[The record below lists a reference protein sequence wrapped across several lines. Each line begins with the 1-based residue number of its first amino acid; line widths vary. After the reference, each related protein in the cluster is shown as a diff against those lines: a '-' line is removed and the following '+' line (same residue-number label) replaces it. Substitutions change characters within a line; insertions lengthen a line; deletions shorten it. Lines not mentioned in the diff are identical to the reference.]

1 MKGRI
6 IKGIAGF
13 YYVYVP
19 GKGLYECKAK
29 GIFRKRGMKPL
40 VGDEVTISLISE
52 EEKTGNIDEILPR
65 KNDLIRPA
73 VANVDQALV
82 VFAAESPT
90 PDRNLLDRFLVMM
103 EYQDLPSI
111 IVFNKIDLAD
121 PERLSDLV
129 RTYQKAGY
137 PVLTASVKE
146 KKGLSEIRKVLE
158 GKTTTVAGPSG
169 VGKSSL
175 INSLQSGIQM
185 ETGEISKKIARG
197 KNTTRHAQI
206 IPLHLSEAAS
216 DQASSDSSDKE
227 DSDQAS
233 ERTSGERVET
243 YIVDTP
249 GFSSV
254 LIPEMKKESL
264 DDCFPE
270 FHDYIPKCRFAE
282 CAHIHEPDCAVKDA
296 VEAGAIARSR
306 YENYLLLY
314 EEIKNR
320 RSY

>member
-13 YYVYVP
+13 YYVYIP
-19 GKGLYECKAK
+19 GRGLYECKAK
-29 GIFRKRGMKPL
+29 GIFRKRGQKPL
-40 VGDEVTISLISE
+40 VGDVVEMSVIN
-52 EEKTGNIDEILPR
+52 EEKKIGNVDRILTR
-65 KNDLIRPA
+65 QNELIRPA

-82 VFAAESPT
+82 VFASKSPA

-121 PERLSDLV
+121 PEKLSDLV
-129 RTYQKAGY
+129 KTYEKAGY

-146 KKGLSEIRKVLE
+146 KRGLSEIRKILE

-175 INSLQSGIQM
+175 INCLQSGVQM

-206 IPLHLSEAAS
+206 IPLHTSE
-216 DQASSDSSDKE
+216 E
-227 DSDQAS
+227 
-233 ERTSGERVET
+233 EEET

-270 FHDYIPKCRFAE
+270 FHDYIPNCRFKE
-282 CAHIHEPDCAVKDA
+282 CAHIHEPDCAVKEA
-296 VEAGAIARSR
+296 VSTGAIAKSR
-306 YENYLLLY
+306 YDNYLLLY

-320 RSY
+320 RNY

>member
-13 YYVYVP
+13 YYVYIP
-19 GKGLYECKAK
+19 GRGLYECKAK
-29 GIFRKRGMKPL
+29 GIFRKRGQKPL
-40 VGDEVTISLISE
+40 VGDVVEMSVIN
-52 EEKTGNIDEILPR
+52 EEKKIGNVDRILTR
-65 KNDLIRPA
+65 QNELIRPA

-82 VFAAESPT
+82 VFASKSPT

-121 PERLSDLV
+121 PEKLSDLV
-129 RTYQKAGY
+129 KTYEKAGY

-146 KKGLSEIRKVLE
+146 KRGLSEIRKVLE

-206 IPLHLSEAAS
+206 IPLHTSE
-216 DQASSDSSDKE
+216 E
-227 DSDQAS
+227 
-233 ERTSGERVET
+233 EEET

-270 FHDYIPKCRFAE
+270 FHDYIPNCRFKE
-282 CAHIHEPDCAVKDA
+282 CAHIHEPDCAVKEA
-296 VEAGAIARSR
+296 VSTGAIAKSR
-306 YENYLLLY
+306 YDNYLLLY

-320 RSY
+320 RNY

>member
-29 GIFRKRGMKPL
+29 GIFRKRGQKPL
-40 VGDEVTISLISE
+40 VGDVVEMSVIN
-52 EEKTGNIDEILPR
+52 EEKKIGNVDQILTR
-65 KNDLIRPA
+65 QNELIRPA

-82 VFAAESPT
+82 VFASKSPT

-121 PERLSDLV
+121 PEKLSDLV
-129 RTYQKAGY
+129 KTYEKAGY

-146 KKGLSEIRKVLE
+146 KRGLSEIRKVLE

-206 IPLHLSEAAS
+206 IPLHTR
-216 DQASSDSSDKE
+216 KE
-227 DSDQAS
+227 
-233 ERTSGERVET
+233 EEET

-270 FHDYIPKCRFAE
+270 FHDYIPNCRFKE
-282 CAHIHEPDCAVKDA
+282 CAHIHEPDCAVKEA
-296 VEAGAIARSR
+296 VSTGAIAKSR
-306 YENYLLLY
+306 YDNYLLLY

-320 RSY
+320 RNY

>member
-52 EEKTGNIDEILPR
+52 EEKTGNVDEILPR
-65 KNDLIRPA
+65 RNDLIRPA

-82 VFAAESPT
+82 VFAAASPT

-121 PERLSDLV
+121 PEKLSDLV

-206 IPLHLSEAAS
+206 IPLHLSEDAS
-216 DQASSDSSDKE
+216 DRDASDRGP
-227 DSDQAS
+227 SDQDVS
-233 ERTSGERVET
+233 EGTSGERVET

-270 FHDYIPKCRFAE
+270 FHDYIPRCRFAE
-282 CAHIHEPDCAVKDA
+282 CAHIHEPDCAVKEA

>member
-52 EEKTGNIDEILPR
+52 EEKTGNVDEILPR
-65 KNDLIRPA
+65 RNDLIRPA

-82 VFAAESPT
+82 VFAAASPT

-121 PERLSDLV
+121 PEKLSDLV

-206 IPLHLSEAAS
+206 IPLHLSK
-216 DQASSDSSDKE
+216 DSSDHE
-227 DSDQAS
+227 ASDHAASAEAS
-233 ERTSGERVET
+233 EGASGEAVET

-270 FHDYIPKCRFAE
+270 FHDYIPRCRFAE

>member
-29 GIFRKRGMKPL
+29 GIFRKRGQKPL
-40 VGDEVTISLISE
+40 VGDVVEMSVIN
-52 EEKTGNIDEILPR
+52 EEKKIGNVDRILTR
-65 KNDLIRPA
+65 QNELIRPA

-82 VFAAESPT
+82 VFAAASPT

-121 PERLSDLV
+121 PEKLSDLV
-129 RTYQKAGY
+129 KTYEKAGY

-146 KKGLSEIRKVLE
+146 KRGLSEIRKVLE

-206 IPLHLSEAAS
+206 IPLHTRE
-216 DQASSDSSDKE
+216 E
-227 DSDQAS
+227 
-233 ERTSGERVET
+233 EEET

-270 FHDYIPKCRFAE
+270 FHDYIPNCRFKE
-282 CAHIHEPDCAVKDA
+282 CAHIHEPDCAVKEA
-296 VEAGAIARSR
+296 VSTGAIAKSR
-306 YENYLLLY
+306 YDNYLLLY

-320 RSY
+320 RNY

>member
-52 EEKTGNIDEILPR
+52 EEKTGNVDEILPR
-65 KNDLIRPA
+65 RNDLIRPA

-82 VFAAESPT
+82 VFAAASPT

-121 PERLSDLV
+121 PEKLSDLV
-129 RTYQKAGY
+129 KTYEKAGY

-146 KKGLSEIRKVLE
+146 KRGLSEIRKVLE
-158 GKTTTVAGPSG
+158 GKTTTLAGPSG

-206 IPLHLSEAAS
+206 IPLHLSKDPSDREAFDPAFS
-216 DQASSDSSDKE
+216 AE
-227 DSDQAS
+227 AS
-233 ERTSGERVET
+233 EGTSGEAAET

-270 FHDYIPKCRFAE
+270 FHDYIPRCRFAE

>member
-13 YYVYVP
+13 YYVYIP
-19 GKGLYECKAK
+19 GRGLYECKAK
-29 GIFRKRGMKPL
+29 GIFRKRGQKPL
-40 VGDEVTISLISE
+40 VGDVVEMSVIN
-52 EEKTGNIDEILPR
+52 EEKKIGNVDRILTR
-65 KNDLIRPA
+65 QNELIRPA

-82 VFAAESPT
+82 VFAAASPT

-103 EYQDLPSI
+103 EYQDLPSVI
-111 IVFNKIDLAD
+111 LFNKTDLAD
-121 PERLSDLV
+121 QEELTDLV
-129 RTYQKAGY
+129 HTYEKAGY
-137 PVLTASVKE
+137 PVLLASVKE
-146 KKGLSEIRKVLE
+146 GIGLSSIREILQ
-158 GKTTTVAGPSG
+158 GKTTTLAGPSG

-175 INSLQSGIQM
+175 INCLQSGVQM

-206 IPLHLSEAAS
+206 IPLHTRE
-216 DQASSDSSDKE
+216 E
-227 DSDQAS
+227 
-233 ERTSGERVET
+233 EEET

-270 FHDYIPKCRFAE
+270 FHDYIPNCRFKE
-282 CAHIHEPDCAVKDA
+282 CAHIHEPDCAVKEA
-296 VEAGAIARSR
+296 VSTGAIAKSR
-306 YENYLLLY
+306 YDNYLLLY

-320 RSY
+320 RNY

>member
-29 GIFRKRGMKPL
+29 GIFRKRGQKPL
-40 VGDEVTISLISE
+40 VGDVVEMSVIN
-52 EEKTGNIDEILPR
+52 EEKKIGNVDRIFTRQNE
-65 KNDLIRPA
+65 LIRPA

-82 VFAAESPT
+82 VFASKSPT

-121 PERLSDLV
+121 PEKLSDLV
-129 RTYQKAGY
+129 KTYEKAGY
-137 PVLTASVKE
+137 PVLNASVKE
-146 KKGLSEIRKVLE
+146 KRGLSEIRKVLE
-158 GKTTTVAGPSG
+158 GKTTTLAGPSG

-206 IPLHLSEAAS
+206 IPLHTSE
-216 DQASSDSSDKE
+216 E
-227 DSDQAS
+227 
-233 ERTSGERVET
+233 EEET

-270 FHDYIPKCRFAE
+270 FHDYIPNCRFKE
-282 CAHIHEPDCAVKDA
+282 CAHIHEPDCAVKEA
-296 VEAGAIARSR
+296 VSTGAIAKSR
-306 YENYLLLY
+306 YDNYLLLY

-320 RSY
+320 RNY

>member
-13 YYVYVP
+13 YYVYIP
-19 GKGLYECKAK
+19 GRGLYECKAK
-29 GIFRKRGMKPL
+29 GIFRKRGQKPL
-40 VGDEVTISLISE
+40 VGDVVEMSVIN
-52 EEKTGNIDEILPR
+52 EEKKIGNVDRILTR
-65 KNDLIRPA
+65 QNELIRPA

-82 VFAAESPT
+82 VFASKSPA

-121 PERLSDLV
+121 PEKLSDLV
-129 RTYQKAGY
+129 KTYEKAGY

-146 KKGLSEIRKVLE
+146 KRGLSEIRKVLE

-206 IPLHLSEAAS
+206 IPLH
-216 DQASSDSSDKE
+216 SSDE
-227 DSDQAS
+227 
-233 ERTSGERVET
+233 EEET

-270 FHDYIPKCRFAE
+270 FHDYIPNCRFKE
-282 CAHIHEPDCAVKDA
+282 CAHIHEPDCAVKEA
-296 VEAGAIARSR
+296 VSTGAIAKSR
-306 YENYLLLY
+306 YDNYLLLY

-320 RSY
+320 RNY